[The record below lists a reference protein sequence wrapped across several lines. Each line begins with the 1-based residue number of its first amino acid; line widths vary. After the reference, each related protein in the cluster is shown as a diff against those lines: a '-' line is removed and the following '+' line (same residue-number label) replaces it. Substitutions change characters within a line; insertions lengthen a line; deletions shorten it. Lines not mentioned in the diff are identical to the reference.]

1 MATAVQL
8 RARLEPLNDRDTVY
22 GLFFEVVRS
31 FEAYL
36 IDLNQI
42 RLDEGQDIFGDI
54 IGTYSRATELESL
67 FGDGPRPIEPKTEGT
82 PYNFQWTGGLFD
94 GMTID
99 IFPDRAEFTSK
110 DSKTPELVAKYGDMF
125 GLQPQ
130 DLDEALRDKLY
141 PGFMKLIR
149 NQLGL

>member
-1 MATAVQL
+1 MATVIQL
-8 RARLEPLNDRDTVY
+8 RNYLEPLKDKDTVY
-22 GLFFEVVRS
+22 GLFFEVVKS

-42 RLDEGQDIFGDI
+42 RLEEGQDVSGKLV
-54 IGTYSRATELESL
+54 GRYSRATEIESL
-67 FGDGPRPIEPKTEGT
+67 FGEGPRPIQPKREGE

-99 IFPDRAEFTSK
+99 IFPDMALFTSK
-110 DSKTPELVAKYGDMF
+110 DSKTPELIAKYGDIF

-130 DLDEALRDKLY
+130 DLNEALRDKLY

>member
-8 RARLEPLNDRDTVY
+8 RARLEPLRDRETVY
-22 GLFFEVVRS
+22 GLFLDVVKS

-42 RLDEGQDIFGDI
+42 RLEEGQDIFGDL
-54 IGTYSRATELESL
+54 IGRYSRATELESL
-67 FGDGPRPIEPKTEGT
+67 FGEGPRPIQPKREGE

-94 GMTID
+94 GMYID
-99 IFPDRAEFTSK
+99 IFPDRAQFTSR
-110 DSKTPELVAKYGDMF
+110 DSKTPELIAKYGDMF

-130 DLDEALRDKLY
+130 DLEESLREKLY

>member
-8 RARLEPLNDRDTVY
+8 RARLEPLKDRETVY
-22 GLFFEVVRS
+22 GLFLDVVKS

-42 RLDEGQDIFGDI
+42 RLEEGQDIFGDE
-54 IGTYSRATELESL
+54 IGRYSRTTELAAKFSQIK
-67 FGDGPRPIEPKTEGT
+67 PIQPKKLGE

-94 GMTID
+94 GMYID
-99 IFPDRAEFTSK
+99 IFPDRAQFTSR
-110 DSKTPELVAKYGDMF
+110 DSKTPELIAKYGDMF

-130 DLDEALRDKLY
+130 DLEESLREKLY

>member
-8 RARLEPLNDRDTVY
+8 RTRLEPLRDRDTVY
-22 GLFFEVVRS
+22 GLFFDVVKS

-42 RLDEGQDIFGDI
+42 RLEEGHDVFGDLT
-54 IGTYSRATELESL
+54 GRYKRSTELESL
-67 FGDGPRPIEPKTEGT
+67 FGDGPRPIRPKTEGE

-94 GMTID
+94 GMFIE
-99 IFPDRAEFTSK
+99 IFGDRAEFTSR
-110 DSKTPELVAKYGDMF
+110 DSKTPELVAKYGDIF
-125 GLQPQ
+125 GLQGQ
-130 DLDEALRDKLY
+130 DLEEALREKLY
-141 PGFMKLIR
+141 PGFMQLIR